1 MEEFQADLI
10 NATDRNYCDIGKE
23 FCPDLKKRAMA
34 YVSEVVVIG
43 LSIFHLA
50 KELFQVTQ
58 VSSLFQI
65 TYLDLVNKGVFDFLS
80 WNELGAW

>member
-65 TYLDLVNKGVFDFLS
+65 TYLLDLVCKGVFDFL
-80 WNELGAW
+80 

>member
-65 TYLDLVNKGVFDFLS
+65 TYLDLVYKGVFDFLW

>member
-1 MEEFQADLI
+1 MLIFSRLEAFQADLI
-10 NATDRNYCDIGKE
+10 NATDRNYCDIGRE
-23 FCPDLKKRAMA
+23 FCPDLSKRPMA

-58 VSSLFQI
+58 VRMDLFDIFYQRV
-65 TYLDLVNKGVFDFLS
+65 LVLELS
-80 WNELGAW
+80 A